1 MFFFISRH
9 RLVALLITALPW
21 MEGERA
27 KLLTHPGRTSLGLLP
42 VCLPC
47 SDTSPRAPSVLGK
60 SSRGDRKPSAEL
72 DHPEPPLHPPQRS
85 NPPDPGVSSA
95 GPAPLF
101 SSAPPELED
110 QVSMAGKSACSLEN
124 RGLLLG
130 LLSTPSPLSS
140 WNPSGPSL
148 PLARLPGE
156 TGAKAPFK
164 NLSLFSPPAFSEGQ
178 FLPPCCGGFTKV
190 YCWKQWGL

>member
-1 MFFFISRH
+1 M
-9 RLVALLITALPW
+9 TALPW

-42 VCLPC
+42 VCLPR

-60 SSRGDRKPSAEL
+60 SSRGDREPSAEL
-72 DHPEPPLHPPQRS
+72 DHPEPSLLPPQRA
-85 NPPDPGVSSA
+85 NPRSGVSSA

-110 QVSMAGKSACSLEN
+110 QVSTAGKSACSLEN

-130 LLSTPSPLSS
+130 LLSTSSPLSS
-140 WNPSGPSL
+140 
-148 PLARLPGE
+148 
-156 TGAKAPFK
+156 
-164 NLSLFSPPAFSEGQ
+164 
-178 FLPPCCGGFTKV
+178 
-190 YCWKQWGL
+190 